1 MAKWWRG
8 LRSVAEVADLPA
20 SSFVRSIRCV
30 SMKQI
35 KWIIDS
41 VAGDGI
47 NIVLV
52 ISIIDEESGKVL
64 NLVDV
69 PLVFKGLDNCPGIKK
84 AGGNLRSMRSSL
96 KLVGPAEHIPSKI
109 EVDVSQLDIED
120 KVLLQEVV
128 FHPSLKLL
136 SKNETLP
143 VCKIAATSPVKEQES
158 CSSISKV
165 LEKVIRC
172 PIL

>member
-1 MAKWWRG
+1 MEIWKCTVTWCIWWAH
-8 LRSVAEVADLPA
+8 LYCLP
-20 SSFVRSIRCV
+20 
-30 SMKQI
+30 
-35 KWIIDS
+35 IIW
-41 VAGDGI
+41 VC
-47 NIVLV
+47 L
-52 ISIIDEESGKVL
+52 L
-64 NLVDV
+64 LW
-69 PLVFKGLDNCPGIKK
+69 

-172 PIL
+172 PILWNFLTRKESRFFRITFFFSSSLDKPF